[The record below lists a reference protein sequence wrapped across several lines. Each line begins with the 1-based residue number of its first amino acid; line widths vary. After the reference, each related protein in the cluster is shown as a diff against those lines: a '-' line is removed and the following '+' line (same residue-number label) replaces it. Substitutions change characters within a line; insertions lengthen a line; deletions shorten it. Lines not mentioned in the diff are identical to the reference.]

1 MNILITCN
9 NVIPALKYGG
19 TERVIWYL
27 GKELSK
33 MGHQVTFLAKKGSE
47 CPFSKVIFL
56 DENPQIYNHLIPE
69 NTDIVHVNH
78 SICPNISFPYIMT
91 VHGNLNTTN
100 QLDKNIV
107 FVSKNQAQRF
117 QSNQFVYNGLDWDDY
132 LPPNFNTKRDRFHFL
147 GNAAW
152 RLKNVKGAINT
163 IIKTPPEKLDV
174 IGGKRLNFRM
184 GFRLT
189 LHHRIRFHGLCDNI
203 QKSKIM
209 QKSKGLIFPVRWNEP
224 FGLAITESLFYG
236 CPVFGTPYGSLP
248 ELVASNMGFLS
259 TNSNEISNAIKNSD
273 QYHQKE
279 CHDYA
284 VENFNSKI
292 MAIKYLE
299 KYEIIL
305 NGKNLNENNPQLK
318 EIQLQ
323 KFLDWK

>member
-9 NVIPALKYGG
+9 NIIPVLKYGG

-27 GKELSK
+27 GKELVK
-33 MGHQVTFLAKKGSE
+33 MGHQVTFLAQKGST
-47 CPFSKVIFL
+47 CSFAKVIFFE
-56 DENPQIYNHLIPE
+56 DNPNVYNHLIPE

-91 VHGNLNTTN
+91 VHGNINSTDL
-100 QLDKNIV
+100 LDKNIV
-107 FVSKNQAQRF
+107 FVSKNHAQRY
-117 QSNQFVYNGLDWDDY
+117 QSSQYVYNGLDWDNY
-132 LPPNFNTKRDRFHFL
+132 PKPNFNTPRKNFHFL

-152 RLKNVKGAINT
+152 RLKNVKGAIHT

-174 IGGKRLNFRM
+174 LGGNRLNFRM
-184 GFRLT
+184 GFRFT
-189 LHHRIRFHGLCDNI
+189 LHHRIKFHGLCNDNK
-203 QKSKIM
+203 KSKIM
-209 QKSKGLIFPVRWNEP
+209 QQSKGLIFPVRWNEP

-248 ELVASNMGFLS
+248 ELVNNDIGFLTTS
-259 TNSNEISNAIKNSD
+259 SNELSIAIKNSEN
-273 QYHQKE
+273 YNKKM

-284 VENFNSKI
+284 VEFFNSKV
-292 MAIKYLE
+292 MAINYLQ

-318 EIQLQ
+318 EIQTV